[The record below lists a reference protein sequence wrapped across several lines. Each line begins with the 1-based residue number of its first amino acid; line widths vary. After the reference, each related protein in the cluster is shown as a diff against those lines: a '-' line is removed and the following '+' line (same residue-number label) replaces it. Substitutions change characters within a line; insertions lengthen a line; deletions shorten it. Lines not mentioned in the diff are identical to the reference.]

1 MPFNGQF
8 QHNIQL
14 KTNSTWGQRMANPM
28 YQRDILSIKDLSLE
42 NIHYILDTASKLKQ
56 KPVSNLIQGKIIA
69 QCFFEPSTRT
79 RLSFESATLRLG
91 GHVLGFSSDENLSVK
106 KGETLHDTIKVV
118 SEYAD
123 LIVLRHTR
131 EGAARLAAEIS
142 NKPIINAGDGANQH
156 PTQALVDL
164 FTIKECQNRL
174 DGLSIALVGD
184 LKYGRTIHSF
194 AQACMLFDVRLYLV
208 SPEILT
214 LPEPICDILKKQG
227 IRFSFHRSME
237 EVIPKVDILYMT
249 RIQQERFSEA
259 EYQLVKDHY
268 ILTPEHLHNAKSNL
282 KILHPLPRVN
292 EIDMGVDATPYA
304 HYFNQAAN
312 AVYVRQALLAL
323 LLNEQL
329 P

>member
-1 MPFNGQF
+1 
-8 QHNIQL
+8 
-14 KTNSTWGQRMANPM
+14 MANPM

-42 NIHYILDTASKLKQ
+42 NIQLILNTASKLKQ
-56 KPVSNLIQGKIIA
+56 TPVSNLIQGKLVA

-79 RLSFESATLRLG
+79 RLSFESAALRLG
-91 GHVLGFSSDENLSVK
+91 GQVLGFSSDDNLSVK

-118 SEYAD
+118 SDYAD
-123 LIVLRHTR
+123 LIVIRHTR
-131 EGAARLAAEIS
+131 EGAARLAAEAS

-164 FTIKECQNRL
+164 FTIHECQQRL

-194 AQACMLFDVRLYLV
+194 AEICMLFDVRLYLV

-227 IRFSFHRSME
+227 IRFSFHRSLE
-237 EVIPKVDILYMT
+237 EVMPKIDILYMT
-249 RIQQERFSEA
+249 RIQQERFSQA

-268 ILTPEHLHNAKSNL
+268 ILTPEYLHNAKPNL
-282 KILHPLPRVN
+282 KVLHPLPRLN
-292 EIDMGVDATPYA
+292 EIATGVDSTPYA